1 MATDIP
7 EDLIELER
15 SAWAEIQEGRLTVE
29 TAAAVQARIR
39 ELADGNPQQ
48 RLRIEEAVKK
58 AVRYPEPEAD

>member
-39 ELADGNPQQ
+39 ELADGNPQR
-48 RLRIEEAVKK
+48 RLEIEEAVKK
-58 AVRYPEPEAD
+58 FVRYPEPETD